1 MFVYLFLLYF
11 YTNFL
16 PRDWRNAFELLAGDD
31 CNFVQIGYLKYRF
44 VEEGN
49 TTTTESKVD
58 DSDLNITCE
67 IGVGD
72 GHALVRIFPCVFNVG
87 EGVYCVFVVH
97 SVSGVV
103 TSMLIKKNQFDITT
117 VYKGILSDAYNTVE
131 SC

>member
-1 MFVYLFLLYF
+1 M
-11 YTNFL
+11 
-16 PRDWRNAFELLAGDD
+16 LAGDD

-44 VEEGN
+44 VEGN

-87 EGVYCVFVVH
+87 EGVYCVFVIH

-103 TSMLIKKNQFDITT
+103 TSMLIKKINLTLPLCI
-117 VYKGILSDAYNTVE
+117 KGS
-131 SC
+131 